1 MDITALTNSFKALG
15 KKIKDFWQK
24 RSTLQKRL
32 MITLSVVAIVLLAV
46 VITLFNRVQYSVLYT
61 NLDAAEA
68 GTIIA
73 RLQELSVDAKAQ
85 GTDTVLVP
93 KSQVD
98 SLRMQ
103 LASEGLPQN
112 SLNLDILEKGT
123 GFGITEEDKAVYRRY
138 QLQQDLQNAIKTFT
152 AVEDARVSLI
162 IPRESTFVIE
172 DQQTAA
178 SAAVLL
184 TLKSGKNLAA
194 ENVQA
199 IIELVEKSVTNL
211 SQDNITVID
220 SNMNVLNGD
229 QSSVELDVGD
239 QQSLQQQVGE
249 RLEKQVGNLLQ
260 PVFGIGKVL
269 TEVHVS
275 LNFDEKVVENIT
287 FSPAEGSSNG
297 VISNIEKIREKTQ
310 AATTSASGEAGTNTN
325 GAGVTTYPVQDTGN
339 DVYEKNSDTISYE
352 INTIKETLKKAKGT
366 IEDLSVSVVIDS
378 TDQPT
383 GQNYSE
389 NVRNLVATAV
399 GVKPDYITVEYL
411 PFSGQSSL
419 DASWEDYQ
427 AISAQAQNWQ
437 KTRFFILLGTGVF
450 ILLVLAFILRKMKN
464 RKTAA
469 EPAPVYTYDPQD
481 GEMALNAVTAARAAN
496 LETADQA
503 AIATVLS
510 KRALHE
516 TSPLTL
522 MDQADRKLLE
532 DSVEQNPDLA
542 ASIIRSWLSIDS

>member
-46 VITLFNRVQYSVLYT
+46 VISLLNRVQYSVLYT

-184 TLKSGKNLAA
+184 TLKSGNNLAA

-211 SQDNITVID
+211 SQDNTE
-220 SNMNVLNGD
+220 
-229 QSSVELDVGD
+229 SS
-239 QQSLQQQVGE
+239 
-249 RLEKQVGNLLQ
+249 
-260 PVFGIGKVL
+260 
-269 TEVHVS
+269 
-275 LNFDEKVVENIT
+275 
-287 FSPAEGSSNG
+287 
-297 VISNIEKIREKTQ
+297 
-310 AATTSASGEAGTNTN
+310 
-325 GAGVTTYPVQDTGN
+325 
-339 DVYEKNSDTISYE
+339 
-352 INTIKETLKKAKGT
+352 
-366 IEDLSVSVVIDS
+366 
-378 TDQPT
+378 
-383 GQNYSE
+383 
-389 NVRNLVATAV
+389 
-399 GVKPDYITVEYL
+399 
-411 PFSGQSSL
+411 
-419 DASWEDYQ
+419 
-427 AISAQAQNWQ
+427 
-437 KTRFFILLGTGVF
+437 
-450 ILLVLAFILRKMKN
+450 
-464 RKTAA
+464 
-469 EPAPVYTYDPQD
+469 
-481 GEMALNAVTAARAAN
+481 
-496 LETADQA
+496 
-503 AIATVLS
+503 
-510 KRALHE
+510 
-516 TSPLTL
+516 
-522 MDQADRKLLE
+522 
-532 DSVEQNPDLA
+532 A
-542 ASIIRSWLSIDS
+542 ASRGTFGKASRQFAAAGLRYRKSPDRGACQPQF